1 MVEPAIQAVGMR
13 RMLLFLFCLSS
24 VALARPWVVAH
35 RGGTKLGAEN
45 ALPTFEKAIAL
56 GVDAIELD
64 IHLTRDNGLV
74 VIHDE
79 TVDRTFPGHTGAV
92 GEMTEQEASAVGL
105 PTLAQALEVCK
116 GRCKVFVEI
125 KHPHSRRYEGIEKV
139 LLQVLEEHDMLDQ
152 VVVISFDAES
162 LRVLRQL
169 EPKLATAYLSSKA
182 LDPWDIGNNP
192 KASYA
197 SPHFKNVDG
206 TYVDAVH
213 AAGLKISVWTVDDR
227 ESMQRMRDLGC
238 DAVTTND
245 PELLLDVVDPR

>member
-1 MVEPAIQAVGMR
+1 MR
-13 RMLLFLFCLSS
+13 RWLLFWLCLSS
-24 VALARPWVVAH
+24 LALARPWVVAH

-45 ALPTFEKAIAL
+45 TLPTFEKAVAL

-79 TVDRTFPGHTGAV
+79 TVDRTFPGHKGAV
-92 GEMTEQEASAVGL
+92 GEMTEKEASAIGL
-105 PTLAQALEVCK
+105 PTLGQALDVCK

-125 KHPHSRRYEGIEKV
+125 KHPHGKRYQGIEKV
-139 LLQVLEEHDMLDQ
+139 LLRVLKEHGMLDQ

-169 EPKLATAYLSSKA
+169 QPDLETAYLTSKA
-182 LDPWDIGNNP
+182 PDSEIIKADPG
-192 KASYA
+192 ATYA
-197 SPHFKNVDG
+197 SPHFKKVDEA
-206 TYVDAVH
+206 YVDAVH

-227 ESMQRMRDLGC
+227 ESMQLMRDLGC

-245 PELLLDVVDPR
+245 PELLLDVVGPR